1 MLLSLIVTAK
11 KKKSHTSKLN
21 ESQPNVSMISE
32 FPLQNRRA
40 ERNDE
45 QAIHEERSCQTQQQ
59 GQDIDNSTWQSVR
72 CHEFPERA
80 SRRWRGTVGPFGHR
94 WLRGLRRRRPLHRRF
109 WPNDEVSSRRIGR
122 VGKDG
127 QPA

>member
-11 KKKSHTSKLN
+11 KKKNHTSKLN

-59 GQDIDNSTWQSVR
+59 GQDIDNST
-72 CHEFPERA
+72 
-80 SRRWRGTVGPFGHR
+80 
-94 WLRGLRRRRPLHRRF
+94 
-109 WPNDEVSSRRIGR
+109 
-122 VGKDG
+122 
-127 QPA
+127 